1 MKKYNLLGVGIQVN
15 RELEE
20 HEKSYISNFVADI
33 LRRKYPYL
41 SCNYLDIVTML
52 YNTQMY
58 VVEDKVGLSSVNYIY
73 QDKSIYYSCKKDLN
87 NIDELILHECI
98 HKIQDKRDKHN
109 KLMQMGNC
117 EFTLSKVKGLYF
129 NEAAIQYIVLSL
141 LNKKSEIVEYRGIKL
156 KNYNSS
162 YCSLITNLIYQIMLL
177 VNEENILVRST
188 IEANNDFNY
197 KMIDYF
203 GEKEFYKIRD
213 NFDKI
218 AEYQFRNDI
227 NDVSENLINTYK
239 ETTKIIAENYFTKCL
254 KYVDKLDE
262 IKELKNKLNKYIE
275 YIEIE
280 KKKDEN
286 EIYNSILSKILEKE
300 TELKNKYA
308 LVVVKNGILKKAF
321 MKIKEIL
328 GIDYNDEY

>member
-1 MKKYNLLGVGIQVN
+1 
-15 RELEE
+15 
-20 HEKSYISNFVADI
+20 
-33 LRRKYPYL
+33 
-41 SCNYLDIVTML
+41 
-52 YNTQMY
+52 
-58 VVEDKVGLSSVNYIY
+58 
-73 QDKSIYYSCKKDLN
+73 
-87 NIDELILHECI
+87 
-98 HKIQDKRDKHN
+98 
-109 KLMQMGNC
+109 
-117 EFTLSKVKGLYF
+117 
-129 NEAAIQYIVLSL
+129 
-141 LNKKSEIVEYRGIKL
+141 
-156 KNYNSS
+156 
-162 YCSLITNLIYQIMLL
+162 MLL

-227 NDVSENLINTYK
+227 NEVSENLINTYK

-262 IKELKNKLNKYIE
+262 IKELKNKLNEYIE